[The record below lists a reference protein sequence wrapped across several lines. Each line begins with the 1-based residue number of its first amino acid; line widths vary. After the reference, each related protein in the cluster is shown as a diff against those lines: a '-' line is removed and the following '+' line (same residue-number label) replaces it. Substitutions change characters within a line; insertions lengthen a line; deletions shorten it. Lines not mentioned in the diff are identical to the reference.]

1 MGFASVLALDDRGW
15 IMRSTFM
22 VIGGGIA
29 GVSCVEQLSHTHPME
44 SILLVTA
51 SDLVKATC
59 NYRQFG
65 KTLEEFDVEEQSASN
80 LFKDSP
86 NIVVLQSQVVAFNP
100 HGTDVT
106 IVKQTKYF

>member
-1 MGFASVLALDDRGW
+1 
-15 IMRSTFM
+15 M

-100 HGTDVT
+100 HGTGVT